1 VAATAAGVAATAVV
15 AAGVAVE
22 VVAAAV
28 VEAHTEAAVV
38 EVHTAV
44 EAPVLTVDTNL
55 FAAHQ
60 SPPAKSGRAF
70 SFSWHLID
78 FQLFAA

>member
-1 VAATAAGVAATAVV
+1 VAATALGVAATAVV

-28 VEAHTEAAVV
+28 VEAHTEAEVV

-44 EAPVLTVDTNL
+44 EAPVLAVDTNL
-55 FAAHQ
+55 FCQ
-60 SPPAKSGRAF
+60 TQRPAR
-70 SFSWHLID
+70 
-78 FQLFAA
+78 